1 MNYKGENIVL
11 LQTGGEMN
19 KKQKIVVMIAIELI
33 FVTFLVW
40 LISGSDIFT
49 KTQVLIETKD
59 ELFGW
64 TEKKWV
70 NKFVLGL
77 DLTLLISGIITIV
90 SIVFIYL
97 FRNKN

>member
-1 MNYKGENIVL
+1 
-11 LQTGGEMN
+11 MN

-40 LISGSDIFT
+40 LISGGDIFT